1 MLELA
6 GLEARGDLAQ
16 ALRGAGGFIYNV
28 QMADQNL
35 EADRSGAPAAGPPP
49 AAPAGAQAV
58 PPAEPAAAA
67 SSAPDDAEL
76 ETQRTRARLLD
87 LARADSDNAARVAQT
102 RNDFAQ
108 RAEILHKAVPEKYLE
123 IVGALRA
130 AVRSY
135 NDALRQIPD
144 NPIPHCQW
152 YESPN
157 VTLREP
163 YLGDGMRVRLSRV
176 TSHFELVLRFVNRNK
191 KPDVPL
197 IEGYGEFG
205 RDVNKRRVFM
215 RIEGWVE
222 QGAIRYWYN
231 LDFKRQQI
239 QLSQVPDRIVMAVVS
254 SDYSHLSR
262 DYTNDELRPGSA
274 DSDGDGP
281 A

>member
-1 MLELA
+1 
-6 GLEARGDLAQ
+6 
-16 ALRGAGGFIYNV
+16 
-28 QMADQNL
+28 MADQNL
-35 EADRSGAPAAGPPP
+35 EADRSGAPTAGPPP
-49 AAPAGAQAV
+49 AAPAGVQAA
-58 PPAEPAAAA
+58 PPAEPSPADASAAGAD
-67 SSAPDDAEL
+67 SEL
-76 ETQRTRARLLD
+76 EAQRTRARLLE
-87 LARADSDNAARVAQT
+87 LARADSDNAARLAQT
-102 RNDFAQ
+102 RSDFAQ
-108 RAEILHKAVPEKYLE
+108 RAELLHKAVPEKYLE
-123 IVGALRA
+123 IVAALRL

-163 YLGDGMRVRLSRV
+163 YLGDGMRVRLTRV
-176 TSHFELVLRFVNRNK
+176 TSHFELLLRFVNRNK

-205 RDVNKRRVFM
+205 RDVNKRKVFL

-231 LDFKRQQI
+231 LDFKRQHI
-239 QLSQVPDRIVMAVVS
+239 PLSEVPDRIVMAVVS

-262 DYTNDELRPGSA
+262 DYNNDEHLPEQADADGEGSA
-274 DSDGDGP
+274 
-281 A
+281 

>member
-1 MLELA
+1 
-6 GLEARGDLAQ
+6 
-16 ALRGAGGFIYNV
+16 
-28 QMADQNL
+28 MADQNL

-49 AAPAGAQAV
+49 AAPAGAQAA
-58 PPAEPAAAA
+58 PPAAPAAAA
-67 SSAPDDAEL
+67 DASSALSDTDL
-76 ETQRTRARLLD
+76 EAQRTRARLLD
-87 LARADSDNAARVAQT
+87 LARADSDNAARLAQT
-102 RNDFAQ
+102 RSDFAQ
-108 RAEILHKAVPEKYLE
+108 RAELLHKAVPEKYLE

-152 YESPN
+152 FESPN

-163 YLGDGMRVRLSRV
+163 YLGDGMRVRLTRV

-231 LDFKRQQI
+231 LDFKRQHI
-239 QLSQVPDRIVMAVVS
+239 QLSEVPDRIVMAVVS

-262 DYTNDELRPGSA
+262 DYTNDELRPDQEDA
-274 DSDGDGP
+274 DGDGP